1 MKVIRVAV
9 VAIGVLVIAAAIVAA
24 CGIPARGLIKSYA
37 GGALAADELKLDIAG
52 DARVVLFPTPASPS
66 GSSRC
71 GTPQAVTMS
80 SPSSAYRPAS
90 R

>member
-24 CGIPARGLIKSYA
+24 YGIPARGLIKSYA
-37 GGALAADELKLDIAG
+37 GNALAADELKLDIAG
-52 DARVVLFPTPASPS
+52 DARVVLFPTPRLTIGQLQVRDA
-66 GSSRC
+66 
-71 GTPQAVTMS
+71 AVTMS